1 MTVLAKQ
8 AAGKA
13 VLKAATGMS
22 KPIAITKA
30 IKETSSP

>member
-13 VLKAATGMS
+13 ILKVAAGMS
-22 KPIAITKA
+22 KPIFITDA